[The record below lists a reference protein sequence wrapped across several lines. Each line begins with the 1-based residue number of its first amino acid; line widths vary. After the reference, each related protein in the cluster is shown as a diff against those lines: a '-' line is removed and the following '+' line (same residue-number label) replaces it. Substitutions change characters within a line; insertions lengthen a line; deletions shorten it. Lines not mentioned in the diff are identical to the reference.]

1 MFESIFLTH
10 SSLQAVV
17 VISLISAI
25 GLIFGKLRV
34 WGVSLG
40 VTFVFFAGIMA
51 GHFGLSIDPQ
61 MLLFAENFGLVI
73 FVYALGLQ
81 VGPGFMSAFR
91 EGGLKL
97 NMLAGAV
104 ILLGTAM
111 AVGFSFAF
119 DVPLSEMMGVL
130 SGATTNTPALGASQ
144 QTLAQMGLPTT
155 DPALSCAVTYPL
167 GVVGVIIAIL
177 VMRKLWVRAVDLAGP
192 NEQHVNNT
200 YIATLKVQNPGV
212 LGRDLHNI
220 ATLTHV
226 PFVISRLWRG
236 GEVIL
241 PSNDTRLEQGD
252 RVMVIASRKDIETL
266 EAMIGQKESIDWN
279 SDNVD
284 WNALDSK
291 LISRRIIITRSDIN
305 GRTLGSLHLR
315 NSYGVNISRIY
326 RGDMSLLATPDL
338 RLQVGDCVVV
348 VGGERAL
355 LKIEKV
361 LGNAEKELNEPNLT
375 SIYIGLVLGLVLG
388 AVPISF
394 PGISFPIK
402 LGLAGGPI
410 IVGIL
415 IGIYGP
421 RMHLVTYTT
430 RSANLM
436 LRGFGLSLYL
446 ACLGLSSGGDFFESA
461 ISMTGALW
469 VGLGFL
475 ITLLPV
481 IVMGVVSMRIFKVDF
496 ATACGMLCGSM
507 ANPMALNYANENLEG
522 DHASVA
528 YATVYPLSMF
538 LRVVLAQV
546 VLMVFL

>member
-104 ILLGTAM
+104 IMLGTAM

-481 IVMGVVSMRIFKVDF
+481 IVMGVISMRIFKVDF

>member
-1 MFESIFLTH
+1 MFESLFLSH
-10 SSLQAVV
+10 SALQAVV

-25 GLIFGKLRV
+25 GLIFGKLRL
-34 WGVSLG
+34 WGISLG

-51 GHFGLSIDPQ
+51 GHFGLTIDPK
-61 MLLFAENFGLVI
+61 MLLFAENFGLVL

-91 EGGLKL
+91 EGGVKL
-97 NMLAGAV
+97 NALAGVV

-111 AVGFSFAF
+111 AIGFSFAF
-119 DVPLSEMMGVL
+119 DLPLSEMMGVL
-130 SGATTNTPALGASQ
+130 CGATTNTPALGASQ
-144 QTLAQMGLPTT
+144 QTLAQMRLPTT

-177 VMRKLWVRAVDLAGP
+177 VMRKLWVRERDLAGP
-192 NEQHVNNT
+192 NEEHVNNT
-200 YIATLKVQNPGV
+200 FIATLQVQNPGV
-212 LGRDLHNI
+212 FGKDMHTI

-241 PSNDTRLEQGD
+241 PSNDTHLQEGD
-252 RVMVIASRKDIETL
+252 RVMVIASRRDVDTL
-266 EAMIGQKESIDWN
+266 EAMIGRRESIDWN
-279 SDNVD
+279 RDNVD

-291 LISRRIIITRSDIN
+291 LISRRIIITRADIN

-394 PGISFPIK
+394 PGISFPVK

-415 IGIYGP
+415 IGIYGS
-421 RMHLVTYTT
+421 RFHLVTYTT

-461 ISMTGALW
+461 ISVTGALW

-481 IVMGVVSMRIFKVDF
+481 VVVGLASMRIFGVDF
-496 ATACGMLCGSM
+496 ATVCGMLCGSM
-507 ANPMALNYANENLEG
+507 ANPMALNYANDTLEG

-538 LRVVLAQV
+538 LRVILAQV
-546 VLMVFL
+546 VLMLFL